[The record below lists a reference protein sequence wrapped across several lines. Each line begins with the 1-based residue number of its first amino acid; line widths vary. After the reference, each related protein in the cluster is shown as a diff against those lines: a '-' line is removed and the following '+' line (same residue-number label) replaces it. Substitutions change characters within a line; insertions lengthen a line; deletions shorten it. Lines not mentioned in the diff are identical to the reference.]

1 VSDDEQIEV
10 TFLVGEWMPAS
21 DLVEMLRRDRGV
33 IFVFANDPP
42 ADEDEDEVEFVSPSV
57 PGRRVRRNPSKED

>member
-1 VSDDEQIEV
+1 MANISKEPLPPDDPI
-10 TFLVGEWMPAS
+10 FH
-21 DLVEMLRRDRGV
+21 RGV

-57 PGRRVRRNPSKED
+57 PGRRVRRNPSEED

>member
-1 VSDDEQIEV
+1 MANISKEPLPPDDPI
-10 TFLVGEWMPAS
+10 FH
-21 DLVEMLRRDRGV
+21 RGV

>member
-21 DLVEMLRRDRGV
+21 DLVEMLRREQEQDREAPEPEGEG
-33 IFVFANDPP
+33 D
-42 ADEDEDEVEFVSPSV
+42 
-57 PGRRVRRNPSKED
+57 